1 MATNV
6 LLSRRRLLQGTA
18 AVAISLAMP
27 ALLPPEPA
35 MAAAQLGAPAPGFT
49 LTSANGHAVSLAD
62 FRGKIVVLE
71 WTNHDCPFVHKHYN
85 SGTMQNLQRD
95 AQAGGVVWLTIISSA
110 PGEQG
115 HVSPAEAQRLS
126 ASRGATPT
134 AVLFDPDGKTGRA
147 YGARTTPHMFIITGD
162 GKLAYMG
169 GIDDKPSANA
179 ADIATARPHVREAL
193 AELTAGKPVSTPQSR
208 PYGCAIKYAS

>member
-1 MATNV
+1 
-6 LLSRRRLLQGTA
+6 
-18 AVAISLAMP
+18 
-27 ALLPPEPA
+27 

-49 LTSANGHAVSLAD
+49 LTSANGDAVSLAD

-71 WTNHDCPFVHKHYN
+71 WTNHDCPFVRKHYN
-85 SGTMQNLQRD
+85 SGTMQSLQRD
-95 AQAGGVVWLTIISSA
+95 ARAGGVVWLTIISSA

-115 HVSPAEAQRLS
+115 HVSRAEAQRLS

-147 YGARTTPHMFIITGD
+147 YGARTTPHMYIITAD

-169 GIDDKPSANA
+169 GIDDKPSANT